1 MKLLNSRQ
9 QSGAALFVA
18 LILLA
23 VLMVIGVASVR
34 NSVFQEKMA
43 SNLHQLNWAQ
53 NASNAG
59 VGALAVLANEIKSI
73 EANSIL
79 FRARLYGLQEVCLDQ
94 NGNEAAPDVINGE
107 KVCSTTFFDGAN
119 QQTTVKLEVE
129 KHGCIPQ
136 FCFGTSLGGGDN
148 NIECLAYKAMSH
160 SNAAGAT
167 DTVEFW
173 GFEYTKGGCD

>member
-1 MKLLNSRQ
+1 MKSFNYNQ

-43 SNLHQLNWAQ
+43 SNLHQMNWAQ

-59 VGALAVLANEIKSI
+59 IGAFTVMANEVDSVDPT
-73 EANSIL
+73 SIL
-79 FRARLYGLQEVCLDQ
+79 FRTRINGKQEVCIDQ
-94 NGNEAAPDVINGE
+94 NGNESAVDVVNGE
-107 KVCSTTFFDGAN
+107 NVCVSTYLDGAS
-119 QQTTVKLEVE
+119 QQTNVKLEVE
-129 KHGCIPQ
+129 KFGCVPQ
-136 FCFGTSLGGGDN
+136 FCFGTSLGGKN
-148 NIECLAYKAMSH
+148 QIKCLAYIAKSH
-160 SNAAGAT
+160 SNAAGAL

-173 GFEYTKGGCD
+173 GFEYAVSCD